1 MQPASIAVE
10 PAARSEFTRRL
21 ATPVMKYL
29 EGRGLLIEIEV
40 QEALHKIA
48 IIVVWLA
55 IGAIAAF
62 AGWLLLVASLM
73 GALAM
78 SLGWS
83 WMKATTIL
91 GGAHLLV
98 ALTAALV
105 TWNRVT
111 TARWFV
117 ESLNELKKD
126 RTWLKS
132 QTNKI

>member
-1 MQPASIAVE
+1 
-10 PAARSEFTRRL
+10 
-21 ATPVMKYL
+21 MKYL